1 MLRIADISW
10 SKKLLAV
17 SSIYIL
23 GLLSV
28 GVVGGYTIYGQTKAT
43 EAALKVSQSRSDAA
57 SKAQVAILTMA
68 ELRRSCLVPK
78 AIKRDE
84 LLQ

>member
-43 EAALKVSQSRSDAA
+43 EAALKVSQSRSDVA
-57 SKAQVAILTMA
+57 SKAQVAILTMGRAQAQLLSA
-68 ELRRSCLVPK
+68 EGDQER
-78 AIKRDE
+78 
-84 LLQ
+84 